1 MFKFQQI
8 QLLNAKCQRMNY
20 KWFFAGYLLLPLFG
34 LSQKRVGDLTLL
46 YNSVITSAQDSS
58 KKISSTT
65 GYFIKGNLSRS
76 EVNSPQF
83 SSVTIYDSKAAS
95 GVILR
100 EVNGQ
105 KLLIRLNEENWNQ
118 KNRRFLNLNFAKTNE
133 TKTIAGYFCTQAKAA
148 TPDGFEITVFY
159 TRDLI
164 PENKFYD
171 PSFKN
176 LDGLPLEY
184 ELAKGNLHIKY
195 SLASINLNPVA
206 ASKFDIPTSG
216 YRELTYDES
225 LKMKTNP

>member
-1 MFKFQQI
+1 MHISK
-8 QLLNAKCQRMNY
+8 Y
-20 KWFFAGYLLLPLFG
+20 KWLVAGIGLLPVFG
-34 LSQKRVGDLTLL
+34 LAQKRVGDLTLL
-46 YNSVITSAQDSS
+46 YNSVISNAQDSN
-58 KKISSTT
+58 KKIPSTT

-76 EVNSPQF
+76 EVNSSMF
-83 SSVTIYDSKAAS
+83 SSVTIYDSKAGS

-118 KNRRFLNLNFAKTNE
+118 KNRRFLNLNFAKTTE
-133 TKTIAGYFCTQAKAA
+133 TKTIAGYFCSQARAS
-148 TPDGFEITVFY
+148 TPDGFDITVFY

-171 PSFKN
+171 PPFKN

-184 ELAKGNLHIKY
+184 ELTKGNLHIRY
-195 SLASINLNPVA
+195 TLASINLNPVP

-216 YRELTYDES
+216 YREMTYDES
-225 LKMKTNP
+225 LKLKGQ

>member
-1 MFKFQQI
+1 MFYMLNKS
-8 QLLNAKCQRMNY
+8 LL
-20 KWFFAGYLLLPLFG
+20 AGFLLLPFFG
-34 LSQKRVGDLTLL
+34 TAQKRVGDLSII
-46 YNSVITSAQDSS
+46 YNSAITNAQDSG

-65 GYFIKGNLSRS
+65 GFYLKGNLSRA
-76 EVNSPQF
+76 EVNSNLF
-83 SSVTIYDSKAAS
+83 SSVTIYDSKAGS

-105 KLLIRLNEENWNQ
+105 KLLIRMNEENWNQ
-118 KNRRFLNLNFAKTNE
+118 KNRRYQNLNFTKTNE
-133 TKTIAGYFCTQAKAA
+133 NKVIAGYACSQAKAS
-148 TPDGFEITVFY
+148 TPDGFEITVYY

-171 PSFKN
+171 PPFKN

-184 ELAKGNLHIKY
+184 ELTRGNLRIRY
-195 SLASINLNPVA
+195 TLASINLNPVP

-225 LKMKTNP
+225 LKMKNQ